1 MKVSK
6 IEKRYKAKIPQNI
19 IDFFSD
25 ETYKNYNNKITPTPS
40 YEVFKII
47 FNLDIDLEDHL
58 LDISSSPKQWIRKN
72 PGHIPI
78 AHIDFKD
85 ENAWEKWNAADGKEF
100 FAVDT
105 QSKKGAIYLHQE
117 YGDPSKIAGSL
128 EELLKMITAKPKEKY
143 TLEEQVMA
151 IDKAKDLYANQEH
164 EKAVKKCQEIITRL
178 NDKVTDSYWH
188 RGDTYALWGNALMKL
203 DQYEE
208 ALDIFD
214 RMEYNEDYAILK
226 KAEIYACYL
235 NNISDALKL
244 IETFSNDPKQLTKEQ
259 KQYNLPKVLGY
270 CNLVENNIE
279 KAKEQYKIVAES
291 IKFNSGKKQEVL
303 LQIAPLEQARDILM
317 WFMDIPVD
325 PNQNK
330 KFKLL
335 WKEYPEG
342 FRQTIINSLDI
353 DESFNNNHLSS
364 VFSLQKIALITKE
377 PDTITEIPD
386 MTLFTHLKEI
396 EIVVNNDLDIANLIS
411 LPSLEVL
418 KLFVQEENSIKN
430 IETLKQLKRVNE
442 LTIRG
447 ANARSIKRKMLPPN
461 LQKINLSGGTTDVDF
476 EHPGWKTI
484 KHIKLYKPNISDT
497 IAIHDLPLLE
507 SIEIVGCNANRLK
520 VTNLPMLEDL
530 ILKRGLGVRQFTDD
544 VVLDMLP
551 ELKNIELSGSWVQ
564 DISFLKTFQKLEI
577 IQHAPRGLKTKITG
591 ILELKDLPN
600 FKQYEGRRKHESKKI
615 EEFEKQRPDVEIS

>member
-151 IDKAKDLYANQEH
+151 IDKAKDLYANQDH

-188 RGDTYALWGNALMKL
+188 RGDIYKIWVNALMKL

-208 ALDIFD
+208 ALDISD
-214 RMEYNEDYAILK
+214 RMEYNGDYATLK
-226 KAEIYACYL
+226 EAEIYGCYL
-235 NNISDALKL
+235 DNILLAMKL
-244 IETFSNDPKQLTKEQ
+244 IDPFIKDPEELIDEQ
-259 KQYNLPKVLGY
+259 MNYDLPKILGY
-270 CNLVENNIE
+270 LYLKQNQLD
-279 KAKEQYKIVAES
+279 KAREQYQTLAQN
-291 IKFNSGKKQEVL
+291 IKFNTAKKQAVL
-303 LQIAPLEQARDILM
+303 LQIAMLPEAQEFLG
-317 WFMDIPVD
+317 WFIETPVD
-325 PNQNK
+325 DTLMKQYEETWNT
-330 KFKLL
+330 
-335 WKEYPEG
+335 YPEG
-342 FRQTIINSLDI
+342 FKLTLIDSLDFDSTI
-353 DESFNNNHLSS
+353 NRDQLPSI
-364 VFSLQKIALITKE
+364 FSLQKIALITKE
-377 PDTITEIPD
+377 PDTITEFPD
-386 MTLFTHLKEI
+386 MTLFTHLKEV
-396 EIVVNNDLDIANLIS
+396 EIVVKNDLDIANLIS

-418 KLFVQEENSIKN
+418 KLFVQEENSIEN

-447 ANARSIKRKMLPPN
+447 ANARSIKREMLPPN
-461 LQKINLSGGTTDVDF
+461 LQKINLSGGTTSVDF

-484 KHIKLYKPNISDT
+484 KHIEFYNPNIKES
-497 IAIHDLPLLE
+497 IVIKDLPELE
-507 SIEIVGCNANRLK
+507 SIEISGCISRSFEAKN
-520 VTNLPMLEDL
+520 
-530 ILKRGLGVRQFTDD
+530 
-544 VVLDMLP
+544 LP
-551 ELKNIELSGSWVQ
+551 ELKELIFETSLGIDEHVNEISIDNLPKLKKINLSGTNIF
-564 DISFLKTFQKLEI
+564 DISFLKEMTT
-577 IQHAPRGLKTKITG
+577 LKRIKHDPFLPDEDITG
-591 ILELKDLPN
+591 LTQLKDLPN
-600 FKQYEGRRKHESKKI
+600 LKKI
-615 EEFEKQRPDVEIS
+615 KGKDNFDKDEVQKFEKLRPDVKLN